1 VIKQDPDIFVAIA
14 NKYLE
19 LGHFPTRW
27 KNASVVILRKNGK
40 DDYADPKSYRP
51 IGLLPVMG
59 KILEK
64 MLVGRIKWH
73 VVPGISPRQYGF
85 MPQRSTED
93 ALYTLM
99 QRIRTSIEGK
109 PIITLV
115 SLDIEGA
122 FDNAWWP
129 LIRIRLAET
138 SCPVNT
144 RRLVDSYLHNRGVVL
159 GYAGAN
165 VDRKTE
171 KGCVQGF
178 NLS

>member
-1 VIKQDPDIFVAIA
+1 MGSDIPVI
-14 NKYLE
+14 
-19 LGHFPTRW
+19 
-27 KNASVVILRKNGK
+27 
-40 DDYADPKSYRP
+40 
-51 IGLLPVMG
+51 G

-109 PIITLV
+109 QIITLV
-115 SLDIEGA
+115 SLDIEIA
-122 FDNAWWP
+122 FDSAWWP

-138 SCPVNT
+138 SWRILSYT
-144 RRLVDSYLHNRGVVL
+144 LRR
-159 GYAGAN
+159 
-165 VDRKTE
+165 
-171 KGCVQGF
+171 
-178 NLS
+178 